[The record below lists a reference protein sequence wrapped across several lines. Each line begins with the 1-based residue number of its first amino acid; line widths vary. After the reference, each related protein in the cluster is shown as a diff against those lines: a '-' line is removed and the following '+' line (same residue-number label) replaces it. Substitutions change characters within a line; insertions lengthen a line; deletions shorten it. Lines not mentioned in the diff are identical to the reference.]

1 MVMQGGGSATRGDAT
16 TSQKADINR
25 KRGTIGRGCGGGRV
39 KRARGGGVNM
49 TTSLQTRD
57 KAKEKATA
65 MATKNAVPA
74 PSRDLVTAALVL
86 AAEALAALKT
96 AIVAALVLTS
106 EAVALVL
113 TAEAATTLMVEDA
126 NGGNDSIVI
135 VSAVS
140 LAMGGGVIN

>member
-25 KRGTIGRGCGGGRV
+25 KRGTIGRDCGGGRV

-49 TTSLQTRD
+49 TTR
-57 KAKEKATA
+57 AKEKATA

-86 AAEALAALKT
+86 AAEALAAL
-96 AIVAALVLTS
+96 
-106 EAVALVL
+106 
-113 TAEAATTLMVEDA
+113 
-126 NGGNDSIVI
+126 
-135 VSAVS
+135 
-140 LAMGGGVIN
+140 